1 MDTFVD
7 CNLNSI
13 DPLWYLLIGFECVS
27 RIIVLYFWLTIS
39 ETL

>member
-7 CNLNSI
+7 GNLNSI
-13 DPLWYLLIGFECVS
+13 DPLWYLLIGFGCVP